1 MDGALYKNLYYSKVF
16 LTTMSTITQKNGNLK
31 QKSNK
36 NKNLS
41 ANNFLNFKKFEE
53 SLTIKK

>member
-1 MDGALYKNLYYSKVF
+1 
-16 LTTMSTITQKNGNLK
+16 MSTITQKNGNLK